1 MKMAKNW
8 LQQMLGRMFR
18 PVSEDDALRIASQ
31 SLINDVRRIRL
42 ICHGTK
48 PAHFCIYANPPEP
61 CWWVEVPWGDG
72 EGGYVIRSQR
82 VIAIGR
88 QTGTIH
94 YDGSAGDEG

>member
-1 MKMAKNW
+1 MTMTKNW
-8 LQQMLGRMFR
+8 LQQMLGRMFQ

-48 PAHFCIYANPPEP
+48 PAQFCIYANLPEP
-61 CWWVEVPWGDG
+61 CWWVEVPSGNGRDG
-72 EGGYVIRSQR
+72 LTTGSRR
-82 VIAIGR
+82 VIVIGR